1 MKFGPIPLSQAEGAV
16 AAHAVRADG
25 FVLKKG
31 VRVTAADVAALARR
45 GVTEIVAAELA
56 DDDVPENEAAHRI
69 AVALG
74 GANLRVEAPFTGRAN
89 LFAERAGVLLVDR
102 AAIEDLNRID
112 ESVTFATL
120 AEYAAVVEGAMAATV
135 KIIPFAVPEAVVA
148 RAEALGRERAPLI
161 RIAPFALKRVA
172 AVSTLLPGLDSK
184 VVDKTIAVLEK
195 RLASAGARLVAERRV
210 AHDAGRLA
218 SALREL
224 AAEKPDL
231 TIVFGASAITDRRDV
246 VPAAIEASGGTID
259 RLGMPVDP
267 GNLLLLGR
275 LDGKPVLGAP
285 GCARSPKENGFDW
298 VLNRL
303 LAEVPVRDRD
313 VTAMA
318 VGGLLM
324 EIVSR
329 PQPRDRPDAEPRARR
344 PRVSGLVLA
353 AGRSTRMGGP
363 NKLLELLEGAPL
375 VRHAVDAA
383 LAAGLSEVVVVV
395 GHQQAAVAAALEG
408 LPVRFVVNERFAEGL
423 STSLAAGVKALRPDA
438 DGAVVLLGDMPR
450 VGSTLVRRLT
460 DAFAPQT
467 GGHVVAPVR
476 AGRRGNPV
484 LWGRRFFDELMRV
497 EGDVGGRRLLE
508 IYPDAVRDV
517 EADDEGALIDVDTP
531 EALAALIRDA

>member
-1 MKFGPIPLSQAEGAV
+1 MKFGPIPLSRAEGAV

-102 AAIEDLNRID
+102 AAIENLNRID

-135 KIIPFAVPEAVVA
+135 KIIPFAVPEPVVA
-148 RAEALGRERAPLI
+148 RAEALARERAPLI

-195 RLASAGARLVAERRV
+195 RLAPAGARLVAERRV

-218 SALREL
+218 AALREL

-303 LAEVPVRDRD
+303 LADVPVRDRD

-329 PQPRDRPDAEPRARR
+329 PQPRDRPDAEPPARR